1 MAVTLGARPQAD
13 FDQPLGLL
21 SDCHRRIEHFLGVL
35 RRVLKLNPG
44 HELTE
49 EHRRAIQTCL
59 HYFNHAAPKHTAD
72 EEESLFPRLR
82 ELAESNPRVCEVMAR
97 IDALE
102 ADHHAAD
109 DALAEIREW
118 FERWMDVGTLAP
130 VQVRRLD
137 NLLQMLEALY
147 ARHIDVEDNQVF
159 RLAGEVLGEAEL
171 EKIGRE
177 MALRRGVESVKVR
190 AVPFME

>member
-35 RRVLKLNPG
+35 GRIVKLNRG
-44 HELTE
+44 GELSD
-49 EHRRAIQTCL
+49 EHRRAVETCL

-72 EEESLFPRLR
+72 EEQSLFPRLR
-82 ELAESNPRVCEVMAR
+82 ELAESDGRVREALAR

-109 DALAEIREW
+109 DAHAEIREW
-118 FERWMDVGTLAP
+118 FERWLSVGSLAP
-130 VQVRRLD
+130 VQVRRLE
-137 NLLQMLEALY
+137 NLLEMLEGLY

-159 RLAGEVLGEAEL
+159 RLAAEVLDEEEL

-177 MALRRGVESVKVR
+177 MAQRRGVEPVKVD
-190 AVPFME
+190 AAQYLG